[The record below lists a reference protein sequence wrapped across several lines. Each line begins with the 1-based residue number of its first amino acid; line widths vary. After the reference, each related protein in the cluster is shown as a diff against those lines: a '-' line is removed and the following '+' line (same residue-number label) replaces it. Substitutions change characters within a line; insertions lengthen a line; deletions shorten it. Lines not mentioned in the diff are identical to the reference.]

1 MIDLAGM
8 MVSME
13 SQPVQIYTTFNMLTT
28 HAKHVTDTERS
39 ILLLS
44 NWAACLSSLTPD
56 EIKLIIIIIIF

>member
-1 MIDLAGM
+1 MESRQESYKNYKVLLMIDLAGM

-44 NWAACLSSLTPD
+44 N
-56 EIKLIIIIIIF
+56 